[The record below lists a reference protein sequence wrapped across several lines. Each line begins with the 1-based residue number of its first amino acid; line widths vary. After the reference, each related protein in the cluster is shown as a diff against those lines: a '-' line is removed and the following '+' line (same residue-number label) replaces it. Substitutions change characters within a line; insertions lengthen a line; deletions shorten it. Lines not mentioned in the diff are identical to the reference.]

1 MLGKIVSF
9 LKNRRIRWYEPKR
22 AALHEQC
29 PCCDYLSL
37 PERGADLIC
46 PICFWEDD
54 EQDLDNVDVPSGP
67 NHAITLRQG
76 RNNFHSFGA
85 CEKEMVKYVIPDHE
99 RSKFTHQPRHL

>member
-54 EQDLDNVDVPSGP
+54 GQDLDNVDVPSGP

-76 RNNFHSFGA
+76 RNNFHSKPRYPARYAGA
-85 CEKEMVKYVIPDHE
+85 NPAMTTEM
-99 RSKFTHQPRHL
+99 HQHP